1 MEREIKID
9 WETSFL
15 EKIMEKIEEV
25 AQGEGFVKKLDIEPQ
40 ADRRILE
47 FQKGENTF
55 SVSLDFYET
64 NRAYFSLKGEEKC
77 VEIFFEAL
85 RLFLKE
91 ILKTLENIF
100 KSKKDKEKFKEILKE
115 VNKNFFK

>member
-15 EKIMEKIEEV
+15 KEIIEKIEEV
-25 AQGEGFVKKLDIEPQ
+25 SQRKGFVKKLDIEPQ

-55 SVSLDFYET
+55 SISLDFYET
-64 NRAYFSLKGEEKC
+64 NRAYFILKGGEEFID
-77 VEIFFEAL
+77 IFFEGIK
-85 RLFLKE
+85 LFIKE
-91 ILKTLENIF
+91 ILEVLKKSF
-100 KSKKDKEKFKEILKE
+100 RSKKDKERFKRIIKDLNGFLK
-115 VNKNFFK
+115 K

>member
-15 EKIMEKIEEV
+15 EKIIEKIEEV
-25 AQGEGFVKKLDIEPQ
+25 SQKKGFVKRLDIEPQ

-47 FQKGENTF
+47 FQKGRTNF

-64 NRAYFSLKGEEKC
+64 NRSYFVLKGKPEC
-77 VEIFFEAL
+77 VDIFFEAL
-85 RLFLKE
+85 HLFIKE
-91 ILKTLENIF
+91 ILKTIKKSLR
-100 KSKKDKEKFKEILKE
+100 SKKDRTRFKEILKILTDTFI
-115 VNKNFFK
+115 K